1 MSMSAKPSF
10 LALVTLLSGAL
21 SGCAT
26 SGGPGGAGQ
35 MPAMPSTVSGGF
47 LSGAL
52 GEGLDAADRQ
62 RGYDA
67 ELSALE
73 TGGPGYPI
81 GWKGESGARGTVIA
95 GPAYRRPGFQ
105 NCRDYSH
112 TIYVKGRPQIA
123 RGAACKTDGHWQAV
137 S

>member
-1 MSMSAKPSF
+1 MSMSAKSSF
-10 LALVTLLSGAL
+10 LALVMLLSGVL
-21 SGCAT
+21 SGCVT
-26 SGGPGGAGQ
+26 TEGAGQ
-35 MPAMPSTVSGGF
+35 MPATPSTVSGGF

-52 GEGLDAADRQ
+52 GDGLDAADRQ

-112 TIYVKGRPQIA
+112 TIYVNGRPQLA
-123 RGAACKTDGHWQAV
+123 RGAACKTDGQWKSV